1 MSRGIAA
8 GLLALGVVVTITGCL
23 GGRMPPLEYYQLAT
37 DDSARLATPL
47 SGSALRLTL
56 APGAVAIA
64 PYQTPGIYADRGIV
78 YRVDDTQYGSYPS
91 REWAMPLSTML
102 ALVTQ
107 DVLQARPLTAQ
118 PAVFSPSTY
127 AGDTYVWRGFV
138 RQFEEVDRGKDVHA
152 AVALDARLVR
162 VSDDSIVWS
171 GSVRFEEP
179 VPQGTMPAIVSTLS
193 RVSAEA
199 VGQLADEARAS
210 LARAAS
216 AGHAPR

>member
-1 MSRGIAA
+1 MRRAVA
-8 GLLALGVVVTITGCL
+8 GLLTMGVAASLSGCL
-23 GGRMPPLEYYQLAT
+23 GGRLPPLEYYRVAT
-37 DDSARLATPL
+37 ADSARLATPL
-47 SGSALRLTL
+47 SGSPLQLTL

-78 YRVDDTQYGSYPS
+78 YRIGDTQYGSYPS
-91 REWAMPLSTML
+91 REWALPLSTML
-102 ALVTQ
+102 ALLTQ
-107 DVLQARPLTAQ
+107 DVLAARPLTAQ

-127 AGDTYVWRGFV
+127 AGETYVWRGFV
-138 RQFEEVDRGKDVHA
+138 RQFEEVDRGAEVHA
-152 AVALDARLVR
+152 AVALDARVVR

-179 VPQGTMPAIVSTLS
+179 VPQGTMPAVVSTLS
-193 RVSAEA
+193 RVATEA

-216 AGHAPR
+216 AGRVPR